1 MIPTDCAYEDLV
13 TSAVLSGTWPQ
24 GCDEELVAHAESCEI
39 CSEVAMV
46 ATVLR
51 ADHEYARREVQ
62 VPVAGQVWWR
72 SAVRA
77 RLESAQAATR
87 PMAWLYSITAAIT
100 VGVALA
106 AVGMAWPAVSS
117 GLESART
124 VFLPILTNG
133 EVTGAVAGVLRH
145 SVELAFIAAVGLV
158 LAPLVLYFVL
168 SSD

>member
-1 MIPTDCAYEDLV
+1 
-13 TSAVLSGTWPQ
+13 
-24 GCDEELVAHAESCEI
+24 
-39 CSEVAMV
+39 MV

-77 RLESAQAATR
+77 RLESAQAATK

-106 AVGMAWPAVSS
+106 SVGMAWPTVSS

-124 VFLPILTNG
+124 LFLPILTNG

-158 LAPLVLYFVL
+158 VAPLVLYFAL